1 MAIVIDDF
9 AGRRVH
15 MIGVG
20 GSSMSGLAGLLRQR
34 GYEVTGSDNYDSYLV
49 PAVRSAGIPVT
60 IGHRAENVH
69 GADLVVFSAAI
80 APENP
85 ERQEAQRL
93 GIAQMERSV
102 LLGQLM
108 RGYREAV
115 CVAGTHGKTST
126 TAMLARAL
134 VECGLDP
141 SVHLGGSFD
150 FIGGSTRVGGH
161 GVFVAEACEFHAS
174 FLEMQPTVA
183 VVLNVEED
191 HLDYYRDID
200 HIAQTFA
207 RFVSLVPPHG
217 VCAVNGD
224 DPRARALLEGLPCR
238 RITFGVGER
247 NDWRAVGLTYDE
259 QGRASFDAA
268 FRGEV
273 RAHVALRVPGA
284 FNVLNALAALAAA
297 DAVGADAACAAES
310 LGRFENVHRRF
321 EHTGTVDGVALYHDY
336 GHNPAEMR
344 GALSVAT
351 LQPHKTLWAVM
362 QPHTYSR
369 VKRLFADYIHCCD
382 AADEILITDI
392 YAARESDP
400 GDIHSGMLVDAI
412 AKTGQRVHW
421 TPTFDDTEAYLRA
434 HWQPGDLVLTM
445 GCGNINVLND
455 QIARHGDGWKA

>member
-1 MAIVIDDF
+1 M
-9 AGRRVH
+9 
-15 MIGVG
+15 
-20 GSSMSGLAGLLRQR
+20 
-34 GYEVTGSDNYDSYLV
+34 
-49 PAVRSAGIPVT
+49 
-60 IGHRAENVH
+60 
-69 GADLVVFSAAI
+69 
-80 APENP
+80 
-85 ERQEAQRL
+85 
-93 GIAQMERSV
+93 

-224 DPRARALLEGLPCR
+224 DPRAPGAAGGPALPQNHLRRGRAQRLAGR
-238 RITFGVGER
+238 RRRMTR
-247 NDWRAVGLTYDE
+247 

-297 DAVGADAACAAES
+297 DAVGADAACA
-310 LGRFENVHRRF
+310 GR
-321 EHTGTVDGVALYHDY
+321 
-336 GHNPAEMR
+336 
-344 GALSVAT
+344 
-351 LQPHKTLWAVM
+351 K
-362 QPHTYSR
+362 
-369 VKRLFADYIHCCD
+369 
-382 AADEILITDI
+382 
-392 YAARESDP
+392 P
-400 GDIHSGMLVDAI
+400 GPV
-412 AKTGQRVHW
+412 
-421 TPTFDDTEAYLRA
+421 
-434 HWQPGDLVLTM
+434 
-445 GCGNINVLND
+445 
-455 QIARHGDGWKA
+455 